1 MIAGRRG
8 CAGLLRRHRRG
19 MIRSSGSFSSYY
31 SASAEYTRFCRG
43 SDCGCAVIVRRE
55 QGLVLTGGV
64 LLPNLGCDRRRMLF
78 AGILFFPGSRAGR
91 DATFTAVEGD
101 MGFVVDDDC
110 PVDVDVG
117 DVHGVHMHDGS
128 VVEESAAAP
137 FAAAEPDTTVAET
150 IINAAV
156 ETDVRAP
163 VSGVPG
169 VDTVVPSP
177 VARGPKHAHGS
188 DHPGA
193 GHPVVAGIIAPCPV
207 ARRPQIAGRGAD
219 RLLVNRQRGRT
230 DADGDADS
238 DLRGRCRRKNCRDD
252 QQQKTEYQKTNRV
265 SFHSVFL
272 WTAMFAWKLSSAT
285 VARNVEA

>member
-1 MIAGRRG
+1 MAWLGRTLFWSALPRRGRLALGLGCSAVGWLGGTLFRGALLGRGGFAFGLGCSAVGRLGGTLFRGALLGRGTRFALSMFAGPSSFRFTRRTRSMRTRTGSLSWMTLIRTSRLLLIRVLRAAAIGSVAFGRRSGGTAGGLRCLWASRMIAGRRG

-117 DVHGVHMHDGS
+117 DVH
-128 VVEESAAAP
+128 
-137 FAAAEPDTTVAET
+137 
-150 IINAAV
+150 
-156 ETDVRAP
+156 
-163 VSGVPG
+163 
-169 VDTVVPSP
+169 
-177 VARGPKHAHGS
+177 
-188 DHPGA
+188 
-193 GHPVVAGIIAPCPV
+193 
-207 ARRPQIAGRGAD
+207 
-219 RLLVNRQRGRT
+219 
-230 DADGDADS
+230 
-238 DLRGRCRRKNCRDD
+238 
-252 QQQKTEYQKTNRV
+252 
-265 SFHSVFL
+265 
-272 WTAMFAWKLSSAT
+272 
-285 VARNVEA
+285 